1 MTDLERQLARKL
13 YRVDCPESQELGDY
27 YLDLTSGDQRQ
38 QIRLHLEICPH
49 CQQELASL
57 AQYLKNL
64 EPELQPSAMERAR
77 VWLAERL
84 PDFSG
89 SGLAPAFGTRGD
101 NGPERVYAYQAGDA
115 QVSLEIQEGPESRWT
130 LLGLLL
136 GVDPQGVQVQLWR
149 DGELL
154 GTTEVDELGNF
165 VLSVPNL
172 GSYDLILAG
181 PEGEIHIQSL
191 DL

>member
-13 YRVDCPESQELGDY
+13 YRVDCPQSQELGEY
-27 YLDLTSGDQRQ
+27 YLDLTRGDQRQ
-38 QIRLHLEICPH
+38 QIRLHLETCPH
-49 CQQELASL
+49 CQDELASL

-89 SGLAPAFGTRGD
+89 SALAPAFGTRGD

-136 GVDPQGVQVQLWR
+136 GVDLQGFQAQLWQG
-149 DGELL
+149 GEPL
-154 GTTEVDELGNF
+154 GISEVDELGNF
-165 VLSVPNL
+165 VFSVPNL